1 MHAAFLPSRPSASPA
16 PADVLSVSRRG
27 AMAAGDDE
35 GNLRARFKEL
45 DKKRANLELEIEV
58 VSSRLETTKGQKLVD
73 DEGFPRDDVDVFAIR
88 NDRAKV
94 AQLHGDH
101 KQVTQEIEAVMAK
114 IFAGA
119 KE

>member
-1 MHAAFLPSRPSASPA
+1 
-16 PADVLSVSRRG
+16 
-27 AMAAGDDE
+27 MAAGDDE

-58 VSSRLETTKGQKLVD
+58 VSSRLENTKGQKLVD
-73 DEGFPRDDVDVFAIR
+73 DEGFPRDYVDVFAIR